1 MMTVR
6 NERLANLKALAGD
19 EIDELL
25 RSKEFAIRSLEN
37 PNHRMRAAAVS
48 VLSVDFGMDDECVA
62 ALLSVADDSDSDVRT
77 AARLALAH
85 RYCSPPSEQA
95 RSLYRSVILDE
106 EVDTFTRFDTYI
118 KLLRLDG
125 ATPERLS
132 DLLIELQEPSLA
144 KINWEDVNRGTLS
157 DDQN

>member
-48 VLSVDFGMDDECVA
+48 VLSVDSGMDDECVA

-95 RSLYRSVILDE
+95 RSLS
-106 EVDTFTRFDTYI
+106 
-118 KLLRLDG
+118 
-125 ATPERLS
+125 
-132 DLLIELQEPSLA
+132 
-144 KINWEDVNRGTLS
+144 W
-157 DDQN
+157 